1 MINLNYFHN
10 KKELSAYMWFENT
23 TESFKIDS
31 VKKKKQS
38 KCNLNCNL
46 KKICTL
52 MLKPRS
58 TLAYYELEV
67 KEDPL
72 KQLF

>member
-31 VKKKKQS
+31 VKKKKTIQ
-38 KCNLNCNL
+38 
-46 KKICTL
+46 
-52 MLKPRS
+52 M
-58 TLAYYELEV
+58 
-67 KEDPL
+67 
-72 KQLF
+72 